1 MSDINL
7 SGLEAFASTDATAI
21 RQTMTLLFDGFRR
34 RDAES
39 LNAVYTGDADW
50 VNAFGSVKKGRT
62 EIVHYLEGLFADSA
76 FNAGRIIKPPI
87 SIVRKLTDDTAA
99 VSSHLQI
106 AGQGLVDG
114 GAIALRDN
122 RSLRILQKHSAGR
135 WLVVSEMYMDV
146 RQDKSYVNHS

>member
-7 SGLEAFASTDATAI
+7 SGVEAFASPDAIAI
-21 RQTMTLLFDGFRR
+21 RQTMMRLFDGFSR
-34 RDAES
+34 RDAET
-39 LNAVYTGDADW
+39 LNAVYTDDADW
-50 VNAFGSVKKGRT
+50 VNAFGSVKKGRS
-62 EIVHYLEGLFADSA
+62 EIVHYLKGLFADSA
-76 FNAGRIIKPPI
+76 FNAGHIIKPPV
-87 SIVRKLTDDTAA
+87 SVVRKLTDDTAA

-114 GAIALRDN
+114 GTIALRDN
-122 RSLRILQKHSAGR
+122 RSLRVLQKHSAGR

>member
-21 RQTMTLLFDGFRR
+21 RQTMTRLLEGFRR

-39 LNAVYTGDADW
+39 LNAVYTDDADW

-87 SIVRKLTDDTAA
+87 SIVRKLADDTAA

-146 RQDKSYVNHS
+146 RQDKSYANHS